1 MIKYIPDSENKKKR
15 LKFFDRQLLKYYGL
29 GNSQRIKI
37 MGLFGLS
44 SKGLIR
50 DISHIEVAPIE
61 KFIRKNYII
70 EDNLRRKIITKI
82 NLLRDLK
89 LYKGFRHKYNLP
101 VNGQRTRTNAQTM
114 KKKKKIM
121 LSRFIQDIHKLK
133 IN

>member
-1 MIKYIPDSENKKKR
+1 MIKYIKDSENKKKR

-29 GNSQRIKI
+29 GNFQRVKI
-37 MGLFGLS
+37 MSLFGLS

-50 DISHIEVAPIE
+50 NITSVDVLPIE
-61 KFIRKNYII
+61 QFIRKNFVI
-70 EDNLRRKIITKI
+70 EDNLRRKIISKI

-121 LSRFIQDIHKLK
+121 LHRYIQDIYRLK

>member
-1 MIKYIPDSENKKKR
+1 MIKYISDSENKKKR

-29 GNSQRIKI
+29 GNFQRIKI
-37 MGLFGLS
+37 MSLFGLS

-50 DISHIEVAPIE
+50 NISNLEVSPIE
-61 KFIRKNYII
+61 KFIRKNFIL

-82 NLLRDLK
+82 NLLKDLK

-121 LSRFIQDIHKLK
+121 LSRYIKDIYKLK